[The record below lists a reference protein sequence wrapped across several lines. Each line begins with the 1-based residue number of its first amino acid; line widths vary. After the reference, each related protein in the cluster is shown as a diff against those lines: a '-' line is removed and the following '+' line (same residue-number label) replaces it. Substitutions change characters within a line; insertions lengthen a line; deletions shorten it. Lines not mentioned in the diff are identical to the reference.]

1 MTVGESMR
9 FRAYTVVLLVL
20 AVLALGASGCSSSPG
35 SLGSLPSTAASAP
48 TNIGHQVVLDAPEV
62 PTGAQA
68 TILPG
73 VKLPGT
79 SGVTALSATYQLSPS
94 GQLPVATTVT
104 LPLSSAVPAGDEI
117 LVATKEKTTD
127 PWSFLLGQ
135 LTADHRAVTFQTDH
149 FSIFGDIGVSIP
161 VLASAFK
168 TDFLDVIDSGMTASF
183 PAPSCAGYDTATSA
197 GFSIS
202 SSSGSQVRW
211 CFGMSGSQR
220 ILKVVNNSQYPM
232 ELAHPDLSVASEG
245 DDALANALN
254 SYGGSYTI
262 LQPGKQVTYNVNVPG
277 NTIGGV
283 QTAAD
288 LFGEDLYA
296 LDVGLSTLD
305 QIVTVLGLKEVEGGV
320 ALFDTVV
327 SSASCESSLTQG
339 APPRSPAAL
348 THRSSRRSSATPSE
362 WCSRSSLRTP
372 AWSSSS
378 AARLTSRGTCSPAKT
393 TTPSDHSHG
402 GLRADPAAGQLRSD
416 RRKPAIRRRVEQQRS
431 TGGATS
437 RLPTRHHLLL
447 LPLGVR
453 VPHRRDH
460 RQYMARSTSPRRTK
474 TSARCCSGS
483 GNFWIGFQATNG
495 QSYYS
500 NQVTLEGTTQ
510 TAPPPPSTAYQAGL
524 QVTIASQATGGVS
537 GHTGP
542 ANSYATG
549 PTHPA
554 NSPISIVCYVNGQS
568 IQGPY
573 DTTPIW
579 DLGDDGYY
587 YTDAWLYTG
596 TNGPAVRPCAPQNRK
611 RGQPGHGR
619 RLRPH
624 GPQQLL
630 RHGPTH
636 PANAPV
642 TIACYVNGQSIQ
654 GPYDT
659 TAIWDLGTD
668 GYYYT
673 DAWLYTGTNGPAV
686 PAC

>member
-1 MTVGESMR
+1 MR
-9 FRAYTVVLLVL
+9 FRAYTVVLLVS

-104 LPLSSAVPAGDEI
+104 LPLSRSVPAGDEI
-117 LVATKEKTTD
+117 LVATKEKTSD

-149 FSIFGDIGVSIP
+149 FSIFGDIGISIP

-168 TDFLDVIDSGMTASF
+168 TDFLDVIDSGMSASF

-202 SSSGSQVRW
+202 STSGSQVRW

-232 ELAHPDLSVASEG
+232 ELAHPDLSVASQG
-245 DDALANALN
+245 FVDNFQNVLN
-254 SYGGSYTI
+254 NYGGSYTI
-262 LQPGKQVTYNVNVPG
+262 LQPGSQVTYNVNVPG

-288 LFGEDLYA
+288 LFGEDMYA
-296 LDVGLSTLD
+296 LDVGLASLAK
-305 QIVTVLGLKEVEGGV
+305 IVTVFGLEEAG
-320 ALFDTVV
+320 AIELFDKVV
-327 SSASCESSLTQG
+327 TGASCLAALPHG
-339 APPRSPAAL
+339 PAAVL
-348 THRSSRRSSATPSE
+348 TGCFNAPELAEVFGDTVGVVLSLVVAYTSVVQFFRSEVDVARDMLTGKDNYTIAITHKAAASGAGSGPSSGPTAASQPS
-362 WCSRSSLRTP
+362 
-372 AWSSSS
+372 AAASSSNGQLVVQL
-378 AARLTSRGTCSPAKT
+378 ADFPRGTTYYFC
-393 TTPSDHSHG
+393 HSG
-402 GLRADPAAGQLRSD
+402 SGYP
-416 RRKPAIRRRVEQQRS
+416 
-431 TGGATS
+431 TGGSIAS
-437 RLPTRHHLLL
+437 N
-447 LPLGVR
+447 GSVD
-453 VPHRRDH
+453 V
-460 RQYMARSTSPRRTK
+460 TSPNENLG
-474 TSARCCSGS
+474 ALCSGS

-510 TAPPPPSTAYQAGL
+510 TSPPPPSTAYQAGL

-542 ANSYATG
+542 ANSYSTG

-573 DTTPIW
+573 DTTPFW

-596 TNGPAVRPCAPQNRK
+596 TNGPAVRPCALRTVSVASQAT
-611 RGQPGHGR
+611 GGVSGHT
-619 RLRPH
+619 
-624 GPQQLL
+624 GPSNSYAT
-630 RHGPTH
+630 GPTH

-659 TAIWDLGTD
+659 TPIWDLGTD